1 MKRAKVLEKITGR
14 NGFEKKVNIFGNG
27 EGIKIKERRA
37 KEKKKYITDN
47 KRKNTYRSNKMYERL
62 LIKSFKTG

>member
-1 MKRAKVLEKITGR
+1 M
-14 NGFEKKVNIFGNG
+14 NIFGNG

-37 KEKKKYITDN
+37 KEKKKYIIDN
-47 KRKNTYRSNKMYERL
+47 KRKNTCGSNKIYERM

>member
-1 MKRAKVLEKITGR
+1 M
-14 NGFEKKVNIFGNG
+14 NIFGNG